1 MAADAYRLKLR
12 HARRPLIEALGIG
25 VRDAELGFAQSR
37 GDVRMRACI
46 DVRVDAQ
53 RHRRA
58 AHEAARNARDA
69 LELGFRLDVD
79 AADPPAER
87 EFDLGLGLADAGE
100 ERLAGDA
107 ARGEHARELT
117 AG

>member
-58 AHEAARNARDA
+58 AHEAARNVRDA
-69 LELGFRLDVD
+69 LELASDPTVKQPTPRLSAKSISASVLPTTEKSGLP
-79 AADPPAER
+79 ATPPA
-87 EFDLGLGLADAGE
+87 
-100 ERLAGDA
+100 
-107 ARGEHARELT
+107 ARPP
-117 AG
+117 